1 MFSRGEKGWGFGSV
15 ASPSLGVQTG
25 AAEVFDPLDFSVVGF
40 HDNIGLVGNFAIED
54 LVGPA
59 GGPYAVVEE
68 GSEKA
73 GAVTENAYL
82 VGASVDLGDVVLE
95 GHLNDLGVEGHRPL
109 LCEAAQE
116 SLAKESDEKSVGLYV
131 WSAAGQCLSL
141 VDIGESGGLVSRCGA
156 ELGQGS
162 GFADGTTRGAVSA
175 DGSKV
180 FFTAP
185 DPLGEGRECWE
196 EHETH
201 VPQLYM
207 REGGKTTVEV
217 SSPEAGVKE
226 GAGNPE
232 EPAVFVGAS
241 SDGSKVFFLTKT
253 ELTKEAEVLGLH
265 DVELYEYDT
274 DAGEGEARLVRVSR
288 GGPGVSEGA
297 GVQNVPAV
305 SADGS
310 LVYFN
315 ATGKLTG
322 AAPQGGGLYD
332 YDTVTG
338 TTTYIAQSGGYPSLP
353 EPAGTWYGKDVL
365 GSASAIA
372 GLWSSADYY
381 TTADGAFLVF
391 PSTQDI
397 TGYDSDG
404 VQELY
409 RYDAESPLSEGV
421 AGMPDNPVCVSCN
434 PNGSPPDG
442 SLLSVGA
449 RFARSAV
456 DLDDPSAR
464 PPRAI
469 SENGDD
475 AFFDTAES
483 LVPQDTN
490 GKVDVYEWEA
500 YGTSSPDGSTSCAER
515 EGCVSLITT
524 GEDPTDSYFLDSS
537 PDGSNVF
544 FGTHAKLVPQD
555 TDEQG
560 DLYDARIDG
569 GFPPP
574 SPHPPC
580 EGDACQTP
588 PSPPLAPVKMSL
600 PLPAPPPPPPPTT
613 KCKRGYVKEHGRC
626 VKTKPKIKKVER
638 KGKRSRAK
646 GTGQRGRS
654 AR

>member
-1 MFSRGEKGWGFGSV
+1 MRENGE
-15 ASPSLGVQTG
+15 TT
-25 AAEVFDPLDFSVVGF
+25 
-40 HDNIGLVGNFAIED
+40 IE
-54 LVGPA
+54 
-59 GGPYAVVEE
+59 
-68 GSEKA
+68 
-73 GAVTENAYL
+73 
-82 VGASVDLGDVVLE
+82 
-95 GHLNDLGVEGHRPL
+95 
-109 LCEAAQE
+109 
-116 SLAKESDEKSVGLYV
+116 
-131 WSAAGQCLSL
+131 
-141 VDIGESGGLVSRCGA
+141 
-156 ELGQGS
+156 
-162 GFADGTTRGAVSA
+162 VSA
-175 DGSKV
+175 
-180 FFTAP
+180 
-185 DPLGEGRECWE
+185 
-196 EHETH
+196 
-201 VPQLYM
+201 
-207 REGGKTTVEV
+207 
-217 SSPEAGVKE
+217 PEAGVKE
-226 GAGNPE
+226 SGKNPE

-253 ELTKEAEVLGLH
+253 ELTKEAEALGLH

-274 DAGEGEARLVRVSR
+274 GAGEGEARLVRVSR
-288 GGPGVSEGA
+288 GEPGMTEGA

-310 LVYFN
+310 FVYFN
-315 ATGKLTG
+315 ASGKLTG
-322 AAPQGGGLYD
+322 AAPQGGGLYG
-332 YDTVTG
+332 YDTVTE
-338 TTTYIAQSGGYPSLP
+338 TMMYVAPSDGYPSLH
-353 EPAGTWYGKDVL
+353 EPAHTWYGEDLLGAAPDV
-365 GSASAIA
+365 A

-381 TTADGAFLVF
+381 TTTDGRFLVF
-391 PSTQDI
+391 PSTQNI
-397 TGYDSDG
+397 AGYDSDG

-421 AGMPDNPVCVSCN
+421 AGVSDNPVCVSCD

-442 SLLSVGA
+442 SLPSVGA

-456 DLDDPSAR
+456 YLDDPSAR

-469 SENGDD
+469 SENGDY

-500 YGTSSPDGSTSCAER
+500 YGTRLPDGSLECAQL
-515 EGCVSLITT
+515 EGCLSLITT

-560 DLYDARIDG
+560 DLYDARVDG

-626 VKTKPKIKKVER
+626 VKTKPKIKKGEQ
-638 KGKRSRAK
+638 KGRNRSRAK
-646 GTGQRGRS
+646 GSGRRERS